1 MKGIRDIKRRIKA
14 VKNTGQITKAMQLV
28 AAAKMKQAQQ
38 RNLAHRPY
46 ALLFHQVVACLENRI
61 DKLSHPLLEARPVK
75 KRGILCIS
83 SDKGLCGP
91 LSTNL
96 IRAIQ
101 GVSKDSAHF
110 ICAGEKALQAL
121 SRMQY
126 SVLADFKVEDKLS
139 FHSIKVM
146 AEYIIQLYE
155 AGTIDTLELLYPSF
169 VNTLM
174 QETIHE
180 ILAPIDNLR
189 TSLNALRK
197 SYKIH
202 LRDIPSDHRSFEF
215 EPSATLILQEIPP
228 LFIKQKIYHAFLE
241 ARAAE
246 HSARMVAMKTA
257 TDNAKTLI
265 QSLSLEYNKARQAM
279 ITQEILE
286 IASASSAH

>member
-38 RNLAHRPY
+38 RSLAHRPY
-46 ALLFHQVVACLENRI
+46 ALLFHQVFACLQNRMGTF
-61 DKLSHPLLEARPVK
+61 SHPLLESRPVK

-91 LSTNL
+91 LNTNS
-96 IRAIQ
+96 IRALQAIP
-101 GVSKDSAHF
+101 KDSAHF
-110 ICAGEKALQAL
+110 ICAGDKALQAL

-126 SVLADFKVEDKLS
+126 SILADFKVEDKLS
-139 FHSIKVM
+139 FHSIKVI
-146 AEYIIQLYE
+146 AEYMIKLYE
-155 AGTIDTLELLYPSF
+155 EGTIDTLELLYPSF
-169 VNTLM
+169 INTLV
-174 QETIHE
+174 QELMHE
-180 ILAPIDNLR
+180 TLAPIDNLES
-189 TSLNALRK
+189 TLKALRK
-197 SYKIH
+197 SYKISH
-202 LRDIPSDHRSFEF
+202 KDLQGDTRSFEL
-215 EPSATLILQEIPP
+215 EPSATILLQEIPP

-265 QSLSLEYNKARQAM
+265 QSLNLEYNKARQAM

-286 IASASSAH
+286 IASAIH

>member
-46 ALLFHQVVACLENRI
+46 ALLFHQVVACLQNRI
-61 DKLSHPLLEARPVK
+61 HNLSHPLLEARPIK

-83 SDKGLCGP
+83 SNKGLCGP
-91 LSTNL
+91 LNTNI
-96 IRAIQ
+96 IRALQAIP
-101 GVSKDSAHF
+101 KDSAHF
-110 ICAGEKALQAL
+110 ICSGEKVLQAL

-139 FHSIKVM
+139 FHSIKVI
-146 AEYIIQLYE
+146 AEYMIKLYQE
-155 AGTIDTLELLYPSF
+155 GTIDTIELLYPSF
-169 VNTLM
+169 INTLM
-174 QETIHE
+174 QETLNE
-180 ILAPIDNLR
+180 ILAPIDNLSA
-189 TSLNALRK
+189 SLNALRK
-197 SYKIH
+197 SYKISQKD
-202 LRDIPSDHRSFEF
+202 LQADTRSFEF
-215 EPSATLILQEIPP
+215 EPSATLLLQEIPP

-241 ARAAE
+241 ARASE

-265 QSLSLEYNKARQAM
+265 QDLSLEYNKARQAM